1 MNKAFWSGLGLVFLV
16 AFSSCDATKKTAGTP
31 AVKKE
36 KAAKEKGAKVPK
48 EKVVKAPKP
57 KKERRKKG
65 AVLPADTLVV
75 LVPPGSNS
83 GQVIV
88 AVPAGPL
95 SEEVLAGATILA
107 KRATEVPPFKT
118 FSGKAKMRYE
128 ANDDSKE
135 FSAVIR
141 IDSGKAIWVSVS
153 ALGGLV
159 NVARL
164 YLTPDSVKLV
174 NFLQREVTEKAYAES
189 AALLPVAL
197 SFHDLE
203 AFLLGYAPA
212 EAAGGT
218 VTQFAPVEGGVA
230 LTEHS
235 NTTDWDYGLNYRSA
249 DSALTQFTALS
260 GDAGKPFNLAVLLS
274 DYALKGGHLFAQ
286 KRVASWTAGDKAG
299 KLFMDWEVPEWDKE
313 LAMPFSVPRSY
324 ERK

>member
-1 MNKAFWSGLGLVFLV
+1 MNKVFWSGLNLALLL
-16 AFSSCDATKKTAGTP
+16 AFSSCDATKKTTGTP
-31 AVKKE
+31 TVKKE
-36 KAAKEKGAKVPK
+36 KKVKGTK

-65 AVLPADTLVV
+65 AAPDTMVV
-75 LVPPGSNS
+75 LVPPGSNA
-83 GQVIV
+83 GGVVI

-95 SEEVLAGATILA
+95 SGEALAGAMVLA
-107 KRATEVPPFKT
+107 KRATEVPAFKT

-128 ANDDSKE
+128 AGDDSKE
-135 FSAVIR
+135 FSAAIR
-141 IDSGKAIWVSVS
+141 IDSGKAIWISVS

-174 NFLQREVTEKAYAES
+174 NYLQRQVTEKAYAES

-218 VTQFAPVEGGVA
+218 VTRFATIEGGLS

-235 NTTDWDYGLNYRSA
+235 TANWDYGLDYRST
-249 DSALTQFTALS
+249 DSVLTQFTALS

-274 DYALKGGHLFAQ
+274 EYALNSGHLFAQ
-286 KRVASWTAGDKAG
+286 QRVASWTAGEKTG
-299 KLFMDWEVPEWDKE
+299 KLFMDWEMPEWDTE
-313 LAMPFSVPRSY
+313 LLMPFSVPKSY

>member
-1 MNKAFWSGLGLVFLV
+1 MNKAFWSGLSLVLLV
-16 AFSSCDATKKTAGTP
+16 AFASCDATKKTTGTP
-31 AVKKE
+31 TVKKE
-36 KAAKEKGAKVPK
+36 KAAKEKGVKVPK
-48 EKVVKAPKP
+48 EKGVKAPKP
-57 KKERRKKG
+57 RKERRKKG
-65 AVLPADTLVV
+65 GVADTMVV
-75 LVPPGSNS
+75 LVPPGSNA

-95 SEEVLAGATILA
+95 SEEALAGATLLA

-128 ANDDSKE
+128 TADDSKE

-174 NFLQREVTEKAYAES
+174 NYLQRQVTEKAYAES

-212 EAAGGT
+212 EAAVGT
-218 VTQFAPVEGGVA
+218 VTQFAPIEGGVA

-235 NTTDWDYGLNYRSA
+235 NTTEWDYGLNYRSA

-274 DYALKGGHLFAQ
+274 EYALNAGYLFARQ
-286 KRVASWTAGDKAG
+286 RVASWTTGEKAG

-313 LAMPFSVPRSY
+313 LAMPFSVPKSY